1 VTNPSTARARRELD
15 AGCLL
20 QSRGNVR
27 GMDAPVVVV
36 TGGNRGI
43 GREICRQLAS
53 RGAQVILTARDATAG
68 AEAAAALA
76 VRFHPLEVTTE
87 ASAATL
93 VAFLAQEFGRCDVLV
108 NNAGIIA
115 GHDDSILTVS
125 PAAVEAT
132 LATNTVGPLRLAQM
146 LLPLLRKSA
155 RARIV
160 NVSSG
165 AGELTDFDGGWSPA
179 YSLSK
184 ASLNL
189 ITRMLAAALANDGVA
204 VNAICPGWVRT
215 DMGGAGAPRSVTEG
229 ADTAVW
235 LALDTSQD
243 LTGKFV
249 RDRKVIPW

>member
-1 VTNPSTARARRELD
+1 ME
-15 AGCLL
+15 
-20 QSRGNVR
+20 
-27 GMDAPVVVV
+27 APVVVV

-43 GREICRQLAS
+43 GREICRQLAA
-53 RGAQVILTARDATAG
+53 RGAQVILTARDAHAG
-68 AEAAAALA
+68 ADAAEALG
-76 VRFHPLEVTTE
+76 VRFHSLDVTDD
-87 ASAATL
+87 ANAATL
-93 VAFLAQEFGRCDVLV
+93 VATLAQEFGRCDILV

-115 GHDDSILTVS
+115 EHDDSILTIS

-132 LATNTVGPLRLAQM
+132 LATNTVGPLRLAQA

-165 AGELTDFDGGWSPA
+165 AGELSDFDGSWSPA

-184 ASLNL
+184 AALNL
-189 ITRMLAAALANDGVA
+189 VTRMLAAALANDGIA

-215 DMGGAGAPRSVTEG
+215 DMGGAGAPRTVTEG

-235 LALDTSQD
+235 LAFDAPQD
-243 LTGKFV
+243 LTGKFL